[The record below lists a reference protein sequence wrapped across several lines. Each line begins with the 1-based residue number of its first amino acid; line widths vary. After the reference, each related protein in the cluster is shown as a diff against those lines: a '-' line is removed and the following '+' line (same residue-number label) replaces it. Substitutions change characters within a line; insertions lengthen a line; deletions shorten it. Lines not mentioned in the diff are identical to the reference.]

1 MRSLSCHEAENAA
14 IFEGYEDL
22 CLVIHG
28 CASLDY
34 GSRKLL
40 PPKLRTVFD
49 ADSRQKRICYAF

>member
-1 MRSLSCHEAENAA
+1 MVSNPEEVGSLSCHEAENAA

-40 PPKLRTVFD
+40 PPKLRSVFE
-49 ADSRQKRICYAF
+49 